1 MFVQPP
7 SWVGFFYPSRSCWA
21 EQLKT
26 IDDFSQLQLGG
37 GQLVKK
43 KKKSVTLNELHQ
55 KSRRLLLF
63 FNETH
68 M

>member
-37 GQLVKK
+37 GATCEEEEEECH
-43 KKKSVTLNELHQ
+43 S
-55 KSRRLLLF
+55 
-63 FNETH
+63 
-68 M
+68 